1 MKKMKELLRLQ
12 TVRSLK
18 VMVFTLALVFSIG
31 LFADGL
37 SIVSH
42 AESAGRIISASGANA
57 RSSAS
62 TSSEKVASYK
72 QNEVISIRSQ
82 VKAAD
87 GYTWYEIH
95 VDDQRIGYV
104 RSDLVEITDGSTP
117 PTSTQVT
124 PSTPAPSGGNTN
136 TVDVPANL
144 IQLNPVSATVANGG
158 TGGVRIRSNAS
169 TESKIITSVQNGA
182 ALTVT
187 GQTTSQDGD
196 GKTWYYVNFISNGTQ
211 VTGFIRSDFVVLS
224 EDPTPY
230 TEPTEE
236 PDVPEETPIVDNTP
250 PQPETPQDYELLY
263 QDGAWKL
270 AVYVTENQGTYDI
283 NQLLGVVSN
292 NQNVYNDMESSIK
305 GQKVAIV
312 ILVVLLVVAVGAV
325 GFLIYKIKDM
335 MDSAYFNEVERETL
349 RRRSGP
355 SGQGVMRNVGPEKR
369 GSNQGQRPAGAP
381 QGQRPSGAP
390 QGQRPTGAPQGQR
403 PTGTPQGQRPSGAT
417 QGQRPTGAPQ
427 GQRPAGA
434 PQGQRPAGAP
444 QGQRPNGAPQGQ
456 RPESSSDPKKDS
468 GKSQPKNFMSDD
480 DEFEFEFL
488 NYEDDDKK

>member
-18 VMVFTLALVFSIG
+18 AMVFTLALVFSIG
-31 LFADGL
+31 LFADGF
-37 SIVSH
+37 SIVGH
-42 AESAGRIISASGANA
+42 AESAGRIISPSGANA

-82 VKAAD
+82 VKATD

-95 VDDQRIGYV
+95 VDDQRIGYI

-117 PTSTQVT
+117 PTSTQVA
-124 PSTPAPSGGNTN
+124 PSTPAPSGGNSGS
-136 TVDVPANL
+136 VEIPGDL

-158 TGGVRIRSNAS
+158 NGGVRVRSNAS

-187 GQTTSQDGD
+187 GQTASQDGD

-211 VTGFIRSDFVVLS
+211 VTGFIRSDFVKLS

-236 PDVPEETPIVDNTP
+236 PNVPEETPAVDNTP
-250 PQPETPQDYELLY
+250 SQPETTQDYELLY

-270 AVYVTENQGTYDI
+270 AVYNTDNPGTYDI
-283 NQLLGVVSN
+283 DQLLGVVAN
-292 NQNVYNDMESSIK
+292 NQKVYEDMESSIK

-312 ILVVLLVVAVGAV
+312 ILVILLVVALGAV
-325 GFLIYKIKDM
+325 GFLVFKIKDM

-349 RRRSGP
+349 RKRSAQ
-355 SGQGVMRNVGPEKR
+355 SGQGVMRNMGPEKR
-369 GSNQGQRPAGAP
+369 GSSQGQRPAGTRPAGAP
-381 QGQRPSGAP
+381 QGQRPA
-390 QGQRPTGAPQGQR
+390 
-403 PTGTPQGQRPSGAT
+403 GTPQGQRPA
-417 QGQRPTGAPQ
+417 GAPQ

-444 QGQRPNGAPQGQ
+444 QGQRPAGAPQGQRPAGAPQGQRPAGAPQGQ
-456 RPESSSDPKKDS
+456 RPESSSDKKQNG
-468 GKSQPKNFMSDD
+468 GKAQPKNFMADD

-488 NYEDDDKK
+488 NYEDDDKQ